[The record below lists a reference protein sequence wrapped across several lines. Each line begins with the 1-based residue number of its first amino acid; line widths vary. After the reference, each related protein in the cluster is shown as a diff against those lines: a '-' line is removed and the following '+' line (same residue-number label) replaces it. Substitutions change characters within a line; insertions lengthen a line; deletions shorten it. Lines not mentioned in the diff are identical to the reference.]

1 MNSAAAGGRRELEYA
16 VHGGVSL
23 KGHLY
28 SPKGEGKFPAV
39 IAVHGGGW
47 RLANLDNYRYLGPW
61 LAERGHAVL
70 AVTHRLSKPTEKVYP
85 EAVQDVRAAVQF
97 VKGKAA
103 ELNIDPERIALMGDS
118 SGGHLASLVALAGEH
133 ALFKDGNRSDPHGSV
148 STQVKVAVSV
158 YGVHDLARQWRHD
171 QVSRPRD
178 QIVERFLGASLLDDR
193 RIYFDASPLSYV
205 SAKNNGTAF
214 LLAWGTED
222 DVVDHKEQGEGFL
235 EALKQAG
242 HYVRSVVVAGAPHFW
257 IGDPIDEAGGY
268 SGFFAPRLLRFL
280 QARL

>member
-1 MNSAAAGGRRELEYA
+1 MNSAAGERREIEYA

-28 SPKGEGKFPAV
+28 APRGPGKFPVV

-47 RLANLDNYRYLGPW
+47 RLANLDNYRILGPW
-61 LAERGHAVL
+61 LAGHGYVVL
-70 AVTHRLSKPTEKVYP
+70 AVTHRLSKPAEKVYP

-97 VKGKAA
+97 VKAEAAGLKA
-103 ELNIDPERIALMGDS
+103 DPERIALMGDS
-118 SGGHLASLVALAGEH
+118 SGGHLAALVALAGEQ
-133 ALFKDGNRSDPHGSV
+133 ALFREGNAADPHGRI
-148 STQVKVAVSV
+148 STAVKACVPVYAVL
-158 YGVHDLARQWRHD
+158 DLARQWRHD
-171 QVSRPRD
+171 QISRPRD
-178 QIVERFLGASLLDDR
+178 QIVEKFLGASLIDDR
-193 RIYFDASPLSYV
+193 RIYFDASPLSHV

-222 DVVDHKEQGEGFL
+222 DVVDHKEQSETFL

-257 IGDPIDEAGGY
+257 IGDPIDEAGSH
-268 SGFFAPRLLRFL
+268 SGFFAHRLLRFL